1 MFGLSIKM
9 TLTAL
14 VQHKTKIC
22 SVDYH
27 YWHWNRSPNLYHL
40 DFLEASVI
48 ISQAS
53 GSRTIV
59 YNPGNQEPLKASEFV
74 MALKRMPS
82 TFQWIHFEARP
93 FVNDML
99 SYLLSDRKVRS
110 QILYQ
115 IGLLKV
121 YFKKTYL

>member
-1 MFGLSIKM
+1 MPKFFLHTSMIFTATGHLISI
-9 TLTAL
+9 TL
-14 VQHKTKIC
+14 IF
-22 SVDYH
+22 S
-27 YWHWNRSPNLYHL
+27 
-40 DFLEASVI
+40 EASVI

-59 YNPGNQEPLKASEFV
+59 YNPGDQEPLKASEFV

-93 FVNDML
+93 FVKDML
-99 SYLLSDRKVRS
+99 SYLLSDRKVRP

-115 IGLLKV
+115 IGFGSHSFV
-121 YFKKTYL
+121 GPN